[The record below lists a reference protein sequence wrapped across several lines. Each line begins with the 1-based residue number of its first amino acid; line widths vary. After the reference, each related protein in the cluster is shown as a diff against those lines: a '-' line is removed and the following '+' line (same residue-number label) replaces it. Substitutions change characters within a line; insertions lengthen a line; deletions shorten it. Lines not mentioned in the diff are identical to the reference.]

1 VGAQPAGRNG
11 GKMISIRFNSDL
23 KGTSLEHKLSM
34 LIEETHKQIA
44 RIERG
49 ENSELLEVVYL
60 FYLSS
65 IKESTGM
72 SNGSNEYSA
81 YLEVWRLYY
90 PEGKGATTRRRLRPR
105 GCSTFGRA
113 VHRQAL
119 SRALPPR
126 A

>member
-11 GKMISIRFNSDL
+11 GKRIFIRFNPDL

-81 YLEVWRLYY
+81 YLEVWHLYY
-90 PEGKGATTRRRLRPR
+90 PEGKG
-105 GCSTFGRA
+105 GNYEE
-113 VHRQAL
+113 AL
-119 SRALPPR
+119 APAGL
-126 A
+126 